1 MRIILLALIFAVPVF
16 AQMEGNPE
24 NFCRE
29 GFFTGDS
36 QDFKI
41 GKVKAARIFFHSDDR
56 EDCPEAASCRRK
68 AYLVPGNEVIVNRVR
83 SGFTCAWY
91 SPIQGN
97 PTVGWLRVSD
107 LSISD
112 SPKINGTKPWLGE
125 WVFEENGIEFTD
137 NKLAGFL
144 NVTGNATWKGLGDN
158 VHVGEI
164 DGRYEPVNGTI
175 NYSDGD
181 DEYDCKIKM
190 RLLGGYLI
198 VADNLKCGGVNVT
211 FSGVY
216 TRRKK

>member
-1 MRIILLALIFAVPVF
+1 MRTFLLVLIFALPVF
-16 AQMEGNPE
+16 AQIEGSPE

-29 GFFTGDS
+29 GFFTRDS

-41 GKVKAARIFFHSDDR
+41 GRVKAARSYFHSDES
-56 EDCPEAASCRRK
+56 EDCPEGVKCRRK
-68 AYLVPGNEVIVNRVR
+68 AYLVQGNEVIVNRVR
-83 SGFTCAWY
+83 NGFACAWY
-91 SPIQGN
+91 SPVKGS
-97 PTVGWLRVSD
+97 PTVGWLKVSE
-107 LSISD
+107 LAIAA
-112 SPKINGTKPWLGE
+112 PPIVNGTKAWLGE

-164 DGRYEPVNGTI
+164 DGRYEPLDGVI

-181 DEYDCKIKM
+181 DEYDCKITM
-190 RLLGGYLI
+190 RRIGNYLV
-198 VADNLKCGGVNVT
+198 VADNLKCGGLNVT

-216 TRRKK
+216 MRKK